1 MTAEQEAVERIN
13 NQFYKALEA
22 CDIKA
27 MDDVWLH
34 EPWVRCVHPGS
45 ELIVGWEEIKQSWEE
60 IFRNTRGMRLSI
72 SNLYIKIMGEVAW
85 VECTENIATFFDQG
99 FTSGQALATNLYLK
113 TQQQW
118 LMIHHHASPL
128 PTDVPDDW
136 DEDIIQ

>member
-1 MTAEQEAVERIN
+1 MTADQVAVEKIN
-13 NQFYKALEA
+13 AQFYKALES

-27 MDDVWLH
+27 MDDVWLQ

-45 ELIVGWEEIKQSWEE
+45 DLIVGWDEIRQSWSE

-72 SNLYIKIMGEVAW
+72 SNLFIKVIGEMAW

-99 FTSGQALATNLYLK
+99 FTSGQALATNLYMK

-118 LMIHHHASPL
+118 FMIHHHASPL

>member
-1 MTAEQEAVERIN
+1 MTEDQAAIEKIN
-13 NQFYKALEA
+13 SGFYKALEA

-27 MDDVWLH
+27 MDEVWLQ

-45 ELIVGWEEIKQSWEE
+45 ELIVGWDEIRQSWEE

-72 SNLYIKIMGEVAW
+72 SNLFIKVMGEVAW

-136 DEDIIQ
+136 DMDVLQ